1 LVGGEPL
8 VRHREL
14 SRILPILSGMGV
26 HTMVV
31 TSAVIPIPPH
41 WMAIP
46 RVRVAVSIDG
56 LPEHHD
62 VRRKPAT
69 YELILR
75 NIAGARVNVHWTIT
89 RAMAARARYVEEYL
103 SFWSAQ
109 AEVVRIWASLYTPQ
123 KGEVSDE
130 ILNVGQRDAVAR
142 ELVSFRDRYP
152 KLLINE
158 GIAQAMR
165 VPPTTPSECMFSRM
179 STNYSADLKTRV
191 EPCIFGGTP
200 DCSQCG
206 CAISSGLHWLKDL
219 HFGPLKIAHLAYASA
234 AIGSHVGRLRKGYQG
249 EPRWR
254 DTPASKLVNIE
265 PSSLK

>member
-1 LVGGEPL
+1 
-8 VRHREL
+8 
-14 SRILPILSGMGV
+14 
-26 HTMVV
+26 MVV

-41 WMAIP
+41 WMSIP

-69 YELILR
+69 YELVLR
-75 NIAGARVNVHWTIT
+75 NIADARVNVHWTIT
-89 RAMAARARYVEEYL
+89 RAMAAKAGYLEEYL
-103 SFWSAQ
+103 AFWSARP
-109 AEVVRIWASLYTPQ
+109 EVVRIWVSLYTPQ

-130 ILNVGQRDAVAR
+130 ILDVGQRDAVAR
-142 ELVSFRDRYP
+142 ELARSRARYP

-165 VPPTTPSECMFSRM
+165 VPPTAPSECMFSRM

-219 HFGPLKIAHLAYASA
+219 HFGPLKIAHLAYGSA